1 MEDPAVSNFRE
12 YIRIRTV
19 SAEPDPDYDGA
30 VKFLERMAKDI
41 ELPFRCIEVH
51 PGMPVVIISWEG
63 TDPSLPSLM
72 LNSHTDVV
80 PVFLDQWKCDP
91 FEAKKDENGDIYG
104 RGTQDMKSVG
114 IQYIEAIKRLKKQG
128 VKLLRTIHMTFVPDE
143 EVTGR
148 LGMGKLVQRSEFKDL
163 NVGYVLDEGL
173 ANPKDIFTVFYGERP
188 IWWVNVKCVGNPGH
202 GSRFIENT
210 AAEKLQKVIN
220 SFLAFREEQKQ
231 LLQKNEELKLGDV
244 TTVNMNK
251 LEGGI
256 AYNVVPMQ
264 FVASFDIRLAPT
276 VDMKEFEEKIKTWCT
291 EAGTDVTYEFLQ
303 KHTDNTMTSID
314 KSDPWWNAFTTACEQ
329 MSMKI
334 ETEIFPAATD
344 SRYLRELGYSAIG
357 FSPMNNTPI
366 LLHDHNEFL
375 NENIYLKGITIY
387 EKIIPALANVPA
399 I

>member
-19 SAEPDPDYDGA
+19 STEPDPDYDGA
-30 VKFLERMAKDI
+30 VKFLERMAKDM

-91 FEAKKDENGDIYG
+91 FEAKKYENGDIYG

-143 EVTGR
+143 EVTE
-148 LGMGKLVQRSEFKDL
+148 LGMGKFVQRSEFKDL

-220 SFLAFREEQKQ
+220 SFLAFREEQKE
-231 LLQKNEELKLGDV
+231 LLQKNEELRLGDV

-291 EAGTDVTYEFLQ
+291 EAGTDVTYEFIL
-303 KHTDNTMTSID
+303 KHMDNTMTSID

-344 SRYLRELGYSAIG
+344 SRFLRELGYSAIG